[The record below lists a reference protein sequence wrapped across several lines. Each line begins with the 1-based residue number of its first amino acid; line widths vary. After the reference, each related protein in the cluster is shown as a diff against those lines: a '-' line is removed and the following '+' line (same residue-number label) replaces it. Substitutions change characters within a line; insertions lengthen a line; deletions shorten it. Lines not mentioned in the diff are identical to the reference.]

1 MDKLDERNTS
11 HGQILASGALLA
23 AAMLWGL
30 TYPLTKLIE
39 NYPTFL
45 IIVVRFSSAALA
57 LLLFSL
63 GRLKRMNWDTLKC
76 AFLLSFFLTAMLV
89 FNILGIKYTTSVR
102 ASFFTS
108 LSFLMVPLLNL
119 ILFRGRLSAIVAKSA
134 LLCLVGIFLLC
145 YTPGNAGLEINLG
158 DLLCAA
164 AAACGSL
171 HILLV
176 ERVSKKEHIDSLLFT
191 TFLMGFIALWGGIL
205 GGVSGGLHGPEMPMT
220 DLGIMIILGVGCSAT
235 AYTLQAHFEA
245 VVPANRVGILFAL
258 EPASGC
264 ILSVLCLHEAMG
276 ITAWVGSAII
286 MASILYMEA
295 AANRA
300 SVEKGE

>member
-119 ILFRGRLSAIVAKSA
+119 FLFRVKLSAIVAKSA
-134 LLCLVGIFLLC
+134 LLCLVGLFLLC
-145 YTPGNAGLEINLG
+145 YAPGNIGLEINWG
-158 DLLCAA
+158 DVLCTAA
-164 AAACGSL
+164 AVCGSL
-171 HILLV
+171 NILLM
-176 ERVSKKEHIDSLLFT
+176 EWVSKKEHVDSLLFT

-205 GGVSGGLHGPEMPMT
+205 GGANGGLCGPEISPAALWT
-220 DLGIMIILGVGCSAT
+220 MIVLGVGCSAT
-235 AYTLQAHFEA
+235 AYTLQVHFEA

-264 ILSVLCLHEAMG
+264 ILSVLCLHETMSPA
-276 ITAWVGSAII
+276 AWTGAAII
-286 MASILYMEA
+286 MASILYFIYRSERQA
-295 AANRA
+295 D
-300 SVEKGE
+300 SC